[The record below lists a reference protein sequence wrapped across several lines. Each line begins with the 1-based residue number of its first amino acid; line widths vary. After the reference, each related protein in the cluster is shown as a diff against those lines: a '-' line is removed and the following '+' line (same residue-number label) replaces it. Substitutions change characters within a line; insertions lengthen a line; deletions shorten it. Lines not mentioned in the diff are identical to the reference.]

1 MAGNVLSGE
10 SVTLEHV
17 DHRRS
22 RFSQILYSRQSTC
35 GGFYS
40 HPCPITVASREIDPR
55 QAV

>member
-35 GGFYS
+35 GGFCS
-40 HPCPITVASREIDPR
+40 HPCPIMVASREIDQR